1 MFPIKIEFGLHL
13 ASLGTTLEIASRRDA
28 GPLQYLINTTRTVR
42 HMTLRVKE
50 FEVNLLTLMET
61 KNGVLGVIG
70 WDRKHFGVKGR
81 KYHIYMLSRRD
92 VFSLALSASHI
103 WILGLIFCHKIFT
116 YKDTFQ
122 VEYRA
127 SSLNR
132 LSSRSTDAEKMS
144 RRDNSIVLKYH
155 PWCLQKSIQKVF
167 GLNQI

>member
-1 MFPIKIEFGLHL
+1 
-13 ASLGTTLEIASRRDA
+13 
-28 GPLQYLINTTRTVR
+28 
-42 HMTLRVKE
+42 MTLRVKE

-70 WDRKHFGVKGR
+70 WDRKHFGVKR
-81 KYHIYMLSRRD
+81 QKNLISILSRRD
-92 VFSLALSASHI
+92 VFSLAPSASHI
-103 WILGLIFCHKIFT
+103 WILGPIFCNKLFT

-144 RRDNSIVLKYH
+144 RRDDSIVLKYH
-155 PWCLQKSIQKVF
+155 LLQI
-167 GLNQI
+167 